1 VTFRVLQAELQQPV
15 SGRRSSTLK
24 QRNSSPRLFSSRGST
39 DSTASYVQIA
49 AAATALGSSASSSSS
64 SGSSSVFSKTPSRK
78 SNVSFANQI
87 FSTNRAPI
95 VSQASVGGGSGG
107 RTMQA
112 EQGSIGDL
120 QKYHNRYL
128 RNRRHTLANVR

>member
-1 VTFRVLQAELQQPV
+1 AEVQQAP
-15 SGRRSSTLK
+15 SRRSSHLK

-49 AAATALGSSASSSSS
+49 AAACAGGHGHPLSSSSSSS
-64 SGSSSVFSKTPSRK
+64 SGSSSVFSKTPSRR

-87 FSTNRAPI
+87 FAPSANRPPI
-95 VSQASVGGGSGG
+95 VSQSSVGG